1 MSGDA
6 LLLGLDVGTASSKGV
21 LTTLTGEV
29 VRTHVVPHGVSNP
42 HPGQYEQDADAVWWA
57 DVVTLCRELLQG
69 VAERVAGVAVS
80 AIGPCLLPLDG
91 DGRPLRPGILYG
103 LDTRATRQ
111 ITALEREIPPGDLL
125 AFSGMTLSSQA
136 VGPKIRWLRETG
148 TGRVGTHPH
157 PHHRQQL
164 PRVPP
169 DGTARHEPPRG
180 EPLHAAVRSR
190 HRRLGRALR
199 GARRPSGCCPAPRG
213 VTNGPGTSRR
223 KRPP

>member
-80 AIGPCLLPLDG
+80 AIGRACCRWT
-91 DGRPLRPGILYG
+91 GRP
-103 LDTRATRQ
+103 
-111 ITALEREIPPGDLL
+111 
-125 AFSGMTLSSQA
+125 
-136 VGPKIRWLRETG
+136 
-148 TGRVGTHPH
+148 
-157 PHHRQQL
+157 
-164 PRVPP
+164 PP
-169 DGTARHEPPRG
+169 D
-180 EPLHAAVRSR
+180 
-190 HRRLGRALR
+190 HRLPIERLRL
-199 GARRPSGCCPAPRG
+199 PSTQG
-213 VTNGPGTSRR
+213 
-223 KRPP
+223 

>member
-91 DGRPLRPGILYG
+91 DGRPCGPASCTAWIRAPPGRSRPWNARFRPG
-103 LDTRATRQ
+103 TCSR
-111 ITALEREIPPGDLL
+111 
-125 AFSGMTLSSQA
+125 S
-136 VGPKIRWLRETG
+136 
-148 TGRVGTHPH
+148 
-157 PHHRQQL
+157 
-164 PRVPP
+164 
-169 DGTARHEPPRG
+169 
-180 EPLHAAVRSR
+180 AA
-190 HRRLGRALR
+190 
-199 GARRPSGCCPAPRG
+199 
-213 VTNGPGTSRR
+213 
-223 KRPP
+223 